1 MFMEMEFKGYDEFQ
15 SEYYHQNDNKFMK
28 NGYGRQIMGM
38 YEMVPANR
46 NYLKPHEEKEN
57 IMIAYKNHPIS
68 EP

>member
-1 MFMEMEFKGYDEFQ
+1 
-15 SEYYHQNDNKFMK
+15 
-28 NGYGRQIMGM
+28 MGM